1 VLILDELTML
11 VTGDPVA
18 ELDSA
23 LGRATQRLR
32 QARVN
37 GDEATAARLIAWIDR
52 RLEERLS
59 LCAGTVTSR
68 PPDTDVC

>member
-1 VLILDELTML
+1 VDVLILDELTML

-23 LGRATQRLR
+23 LCCATQRLR

-37 GDEATAARLIAWIDR
+37 GDDAAAARQVAWARPSAR
-52 RLEERLS
+52 R
-59 LCAGTVTSR
+59 AAVF
-68 PPDTDVC
+68 V